1 MEQAPTLRKDI
12 SAVQMDDVAF
22 EFECGIALVAI
33 ISDSI
38 QSKRFSRDDYS
49 NALNTAVE
57 CLYRA
62 HKHLKDQIYTNT
74 PAGSPESTL
83 PQNDPQGVPV

>member
-1 MEQAPTLRKDI
+1 MRKDI